1 MNSISTIFFLFHLI
15 LTLVERNATQHVKKS
30 ILLKKCDKIDC
41 LFYKSCLFQSGLV
54 SVDPLGVVNE
64 GFESEQDPEQMEGGR
79 QQEVEDGARTD
90 VHVEVQ
96 VDWTA
101 SLPVNVTVPKVN
113 IHSLVMDFTAVS
125 FMDIMAAKS
134 LKLVG

>member
-1 MNSISTIFFLFHLI
+1 M
-15 LTLVERNATQHVKKS
+15 
-30 ILLKKCDKIDC
+30 
-41 LFYKSCLFQSGLV
+41 

-64 GFESEQDPEQMEGGR
+64 GFESEQDLEQVEGVR
-79 QQEVEDGARTD
+79 QQEVEDGART
-90 VHVEVQ
+90 HVEVQ

-125 FMDIMAAKS
+125 FLDVMAAKS
-134 LKLVG
+134 LNLVGF